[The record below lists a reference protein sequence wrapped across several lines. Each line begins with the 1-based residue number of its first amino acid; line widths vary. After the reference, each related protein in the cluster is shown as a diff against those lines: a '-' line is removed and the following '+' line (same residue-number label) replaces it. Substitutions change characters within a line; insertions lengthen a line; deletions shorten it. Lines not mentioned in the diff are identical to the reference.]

1 MKLKEGVIV
10 TQVGDNHIVV
20 AAGQAAEKFSGML
33 KMNGTAAFITQ
44 QMQAETDAETVAKAV
59 LEKYEVSPEQ
69 ALESV
74 NSVAQS
80 LLSLG
85 LLEE

>member
-1 MKLKEGVIV
+1 MRLKEGVIV

-20 AAGQAAEKFSGML
+20 AAGQAAEKFTGML

-44 QMQAETDAETVAKAV
+44 QFQTETTPDAVANV
-59 LEKYEVSPEQ
+59 LVEKYDVSLEQ

-74 NSVAQS
+74 NSVVKS